1 MKSKARLFGSAPA
14 ALLAANPPAQA
25 QVVYGF
31 KCITW
36 NVAAQCAT
44 APQYTVEVEDLGS
57 GLVGF
62 KFRNTAA
69 VASSIT
75 DVYFQDGA
83 LFGNSLIQQ
92 SSGVSFSTPATPAN
106 LPGGGSLVP
115 PFQTTNNFSA
125 DSDNPT
131 VANGVNASSEWVRI
145 VFQLQNG

>member
-75 DVYFQDGA
+75 DVYFSRRRVVWHLLDPTKQRRK
-83 LFGNSLIQQ
+83 LQYSGNACE
-92 SSGVSFSTPATPAN
+92 STGRRELGTAIP
-106 LPGGGSLVP
+106 
-115 PFQTTNNFSA
+115 
-125 DSDNPT
+125 DH
-131 VANGVNASSEWVRI
+131 E
-145 VFQLQNG
+145 